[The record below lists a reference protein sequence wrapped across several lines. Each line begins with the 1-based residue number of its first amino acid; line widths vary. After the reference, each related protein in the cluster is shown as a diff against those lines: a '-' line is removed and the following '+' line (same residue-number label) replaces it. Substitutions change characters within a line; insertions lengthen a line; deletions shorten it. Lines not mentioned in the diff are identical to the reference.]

1 MVKPADTTGDA
12 PRCPK
17 CGYVLLGLPE
27 FRCPECG
34 TSFDAEYVE
43 DAPFRIHLLPWE
55 RPEAGG
61 RVGRLARTLV
71 QASLHPG
78 RFFTSVGKRKDR
90 RIAHA
95 GKLIAACVLAAVCFY
110 VAAFLVDRTAFFVRL
125 LVKDGQP
132 SRALDTVLRALS
144 ITWSTELLL
153 PLTQMLWV
161 LLSVVVMAAL
171 ISRLFRGKLGSLR
184 SLDIAAVYSSA
195 VAFGAFIAA
204 FAQVVLAVSFGT
216 LSVVMYGA
224 VWGQMVVLLLLL
236 WFTCR
241 RLLSLSRWK
250 TVEMLIIGVIVEF
263 GCGAA
268 VSWLLWRLPFLIS
281 HGLL

>member
-1 MVKPADTTGDA
+1 MNPPETNGDA
-12 PRCPK
+12 PRCQK

-34 TSFDAEYVE
+34 TSFDAEYVY
-43 DAPFRIHLLPWE
+43 DASFRIHLLPWE

-61 RVGRLARTLV
+61 RVGRLARTLI

-95 GKLIAACVLAAVCFY
+95 GKLIAACVLAALCFY
-110 VAAFLVDRTAFFVRL
+110 AAAFLVDRAAFLVRL
-125 LVKDGQP
+125 LMPHGQP
-132 SRALDTVLRALS
+132 SRALDTVLRSLS
-144 ITWSTELLL
+144 MTWSTMLLL
-153 PLTQMLWV
+153 PLMQMLSV

-171 ISRLFRGKLGSLR
+171 ITRLFRGKLGSLC
-184 SLDIAAVYSSA
+184 SLDLAAAYSSA

-204 FAQVVLAVSFGT
+204 FAQAVLLSFGT

-224 VWGQMVVLLLLL
+224 VLGQVVVLLLLL

-250 TVEMLIIGVIVEF
+250 AVEILIIGGVVEC
-263 GCGAA
+263 GCGAT
-268 VSWLLWRLPFLIS
+268 VSWALWRLPFLIS